1 MANEFIARKG
11 IVVSGASQQALRTVG
26 NGNILIGSGSTDSG
40 YTLQTIGSVL
50 FVGSGTSSSTS
61 LSVRNIAGNI
71 RLNVQNDGVVLVG
84 TGLSA
89 GLGAIIRDS
98 VYNTGL
104 GIHGNDEI
112 RLYSNNA
119 IPFYTKYA
127 GGGTPIKLAP
137 YIKGLIIS
145 TDATNADSMSDPS
158 AAFQVTGSRTASSSI
173 ALGVFF
179 NNTLTAAANG
189 DTLIGLDVRP
199 TFSVGSYS
207 GYTLLSLRSSGDTLF
222 TTTGGTNTL
231 RTFRTGNVLVG
242 SGSTDLGSTLS
253 VIGSSLMSGNTS
265 GSTLLNVVGSQGQLF
280 SVVDT
285 LTGSLMSVND
295 ISGLPILEVFSDDR
309 VVMGEYATNA
319 LVVSGRS
326 TGFGVTPSDANYRII
341 SSGSTL
347 FSGGTMIVKGSG
359 TTSGSTAFVVQNS
372 SGGTLLNLFNN
383 GNLNIDNGALY
394 VNGDTGN
401 VGIGLTP
408 IYKLDVNGA
417 VRFQSIGTTSVT
429 HSFLFRN
436 DNSSYGG
443 FTIGSSGQSLSI
455 QQASGYGYL
464 TAAGFFIGSTNSNI
478 WTNNGSVLDIKD
490 VAGTTTYLRVAS
502 TTGNLLINTTTD
514 AGYKLDVNGSLR
526 TVGDTYLATS
536 SGTTSVGAISQAAKF
551 YVRGSGNTSTSIAL
565 RVQNSSSSDTFYVSD
580 DGTTW
585 MFGGGRTFKF
595 GAYSGTEFLN
605 ITDASSRQYMS
616 MNQGNTITT
625 IGGNVGYLK
634 TRSSTSL
641 GASSGI
647 DMATVDGAIIF
658 YLSQGNASGYHSDG
672 VIIDKGYFSSAGSG
686 VANIFRITTS
696 QPYAN
701 ASGPGPVIGM
711 NVDLNP
717 ITSGSLPADVRAIQ
731 ASYGNVY
738 LNTHTGSTII
748 GYSSGYTSNKYYKL
762 QVSGTS
768 LFTGTLTN
776 LSGGSSGQLFS
787 MDLSQSAVTGNTIY
801 AINVSP
807 TLRNTASGQTQV
819 ALRVMPTF
827 TGSSTGTSTTNKIVD
842 FGSQNVGTQFTVTDA
857 TTGDIYMVNDVSG
870 LPIIAANSSWD
881 VSMYNYPN
889 TVFKKTNNSI
899 LLGVQNNT
907 GSTVSIYGDLVIN
920 EGYGFTNT
928 TTQVSGTTSTGATS
942 AVTIYTLTTS
952 TNKSYSVSCLTTGY
966 GISTRNTT
974 SGKVEGT
981 FKNSGGTLS
990 MVGTTIQYVSAD
1002 IVSTNVDF
1010 ELSGSS
1016 IVLRVTGTTTENY
1029 TWGSTITSQ
1038 VI

>member
-1 MANEFIARKG
+1 MANEFIVRKG

-26 NGNILIGSGSTDSG
+26 NGNILIGDGTTDNGYLLDINGTVRVVNAFRSQNSVDWYRSDGTLVLGYNNSANVIDVNPNNNSSVTFRIRNSTNS
-40 YTLQTIGSVL
+40 
-50 FVGSGTSSSTS
+50 FA
-61 LSVRNIAGNI
+61 LSIAG
-71 RLNVQNDGVVLVG
+71 DAKGVG
-84 TGLSA
+84 FGIASA
-89 GLGAIIRDS
+89 NA
-98 VYNTGL
+98 T
-104 GIHGNDEI
+104 IHTEA
-112 RLYSNNA
+112 SQ
-119 IPFYTKYA
+119 T
-127 GGGTPIKLAP
+127 
-137 YIKGLIIS
+137 S
-145 TDATNADSMSDPS
+145 
-158 AAFQVTGSRTASSSI
+158 SSSI
-173 ALGVFF
+173 ARGVYFAD
-179 NNTLTAAANG
+179 TLTLAANG

-372 SGGTLLNLFNN
+372 TGGTLLNLFNN

-394 VNGDTGN
+394 VNGDNGW
-401 VGIGLTP
+401 VGIGTTIPTQKLHVNSGNAFINGV
-408 IYKLDVNGA
+408 IYFGNSSHYLDTDNSTYAMLSSNRTLQLGTSGVPVLSVFTTQNVAIGTTTDSGFKLDVVGA
-417 VRFQSIGTTSVT
+417 GRVGNS
-429 HSFLFRN
+429 
-436 DNSSYGG
+436 SSYGTV
-443 FTIGSSGQSLSI
+443 FTVIAPGNSWTFDYQ
-455 QQASGYGYL
+455 YL
-464 TAAGFFIGSTNSNI
+464 TAGTVVKLGGDRLELRNNSGTVYIG
-478 WTNNGSVLDIKD
+478 NNGDSNLSSLTLIGGVNG
-490 VAGTTTYLRVAS
+490 AGTLFAPII
-502 TTGNLLINTTTD
+502 L
-514 AGYKLDVNGSLR
+514 
-526 TVGDTYLATS
+526 
-536 SGTTSVGAISQAAKF
+536 
-551 YVRGSGNTSTSIAL
+551 GSGRNAVLNRETMRIDNQNQFVGIGTSTP
-565 RVQNSSSSDTFYVSD
+565 
-580 DGTTW
+580 
-585 MFGGGRTFKF
+585 
-595 GAYSGTEFLN
+595 
-605 ITDASSRQYMS
+605 SSRL
-616 MNQGNTITT
+616 T
-625 IGGNVGYLK
+625 
-634 TRSSTSL
+634 
-641 GASSGI
+641 
-647 DMATVDGAIIF
+647 
-658 YLSQGNASGYHSDG
+658 
-672 VIIDKGYFSSAGSG
+672 
-686 VANIFRITTS
+686 
-696 QPYAN
+696 
-701 ASGPGPVIGM
+701 
-711 NVDLNP
+711 
-717 ITSGSLPADVRAIQ
+717 
-731 ASYGNVY
+731 
-738 LNTHTGSTII
+738 
-748 GYSSGYTSNKYYKL
+748 
-762 QVSGTS
+762 VSGTS

-907 GSTVSIYGDLVIN
+907 GSTVSIYGDLIIN
-920 EGYGFTNT
+920 EGFGFTNT
-928 TTQVSGTTSTGATS
+928 TSQVSGTTSTGATS
-942 AVTIYTLTTS
+942 AVTIYTLTTTS
-952 TNKSYSVSCLTTGY
+952 NKSYSVSCLTTGY
-966 GISTRNTT
+966 GTSTRNTT
-974 SGKVEGT
+974 SGKVEGS

-1002 IVSTNVDF
+1002 IISTNVDF

>member
-1 MANEFIARKG
+1 MANEFIVRKG
-11 IVVSGASQQALRTVG
+11 IVVSGASQQSLRTVG
-26 NGNILIGSGSTDSG
+26 NGNILI
-40 YTLQTIGSVL
+40 
-50 FVGSGTSSSTS
+50 
-61 LSVRNIAGNI
+61 
-71 RLNVQNDGVVLVG
+71 
-84 TGLSA
+84 
-89 GLGAIIRDS
+89 
-98 VYNTGL
+98 
-104 GIHGNDEI
+104 
-112 RLYSNNA
+112 
-119 IPFYTKYA
+119 
-127 GGGTPIKLAP
+127 
-137 YIKGLIIS
+137 
-145 TDATNADSMSDPS
+145 
-158 AAFQVTGSRTASSSI
+158 
-173 ALGVFF
+173 
-179 NNTLTAAANG
+179 
-189 DTLIGLDVRP
+189 
-199 TFSVGSYS
+199 
-207 GYTLLSLRSSGDTLF
+207 
-222 TTTGGTNTL
+222 
-231 RTFRTGNVLVG
+231 G

-359 TTSGSTAFVVQNS
+359 TTSSSTAFVVQNS

-401 VGIGLTP
+401 VLINTTTDSGF
-408 IYKLDVNGA
+408 KLDVNGTA
-417 VRFQSIGTTSVT
+417 RVNGVLTVGGSVQGKISADNAYLNLYHNGGSLSILSFGFGSTIGASGYLRINQNGGDSAGTTGGVVHRYDFNSTIANSSGTAEWNFQSIRPNYNFTGTYSGTARGIYYNPTLTSLSGTTHRAIETTSGNVI
-429 HSFLFRN
+429 FN
-436 DNSSYGG
+436 GG
-443 FTIGSSGQSLSI
+443 NVGI
-455 QQASGYGYL
+455 
-464 TAAGFFIGSTNSNI
+464 
-478 WTNNGSVLDIKD
+478 
-490 VAGTTTYLRVAS
+490 GTTNPTTKLHVVGNEYTFNAETTSDINFYTTPGVSRHFNFYNIRQDADFNFKQNVGGAVGTS
-502 TTGNLLINTTTD
+502 TLIIKGLSGNVLINTTTD
-514 AGYKLDVNGSLR
+514 AGYKLDVNGTLR
-526 TVGDTYLATS
+526 TTSNTYLATTAGLVGI
-536 SGTTSVGAISQAAKF
+536 GTTSPSAA
-551 YVRGSGNTSTSIAL
+551 L
-565 RVQNSSSSDTFYVSD
+565 HVQSSS
-580 DGTTW
+580 
-585 MFGGGRTFKF
+585 GGRTTLVFIRGMNSAAESALQF
-595 GAYSGTEFLN
+595 ANSTGNLARIGGINGGGLYFENSTTEVMRLSSTGN
-605 ITDASSRQYMS
+605 LLINTTTDA
-616 MNQGNTITT
+616 G
-625 IGGNVGYLK
+625 
-634 TRSSTSL
+634 
-641 GASSGI
+641 
-647 DMATVDGAIIF
+647 
-658 YLSQGNASGYHSDG
+658 
-672 VIIDKGYFSSAGSG
+672 
-686 VANIFRITTS
+686 
-696 QPYAN
+696 
-701 ASGPGPVIGM
+701 
-711 NVDLNP
+711 
-717 ITSGSLPADVRAIQ
+717 
-731 ASYGNVY
+731 
-738 LNTHTGSTII
+738 
-748 GYSSGYTSNKYYKL
+748 YKL

-907 GSTVSIYGDLVIN
+907 GSTVSIYGDLIIN
-920 EGYGFTNT
+920 EGFGFTNT

-966 GISTRNTT
+966 GTSTRNTT

>member
-1 MANEFIARKG
+1 MRANP
-11 IVVSGASQQALRTVG
+11 T
-26 NGNILIGSGSTDSG
+26 
-40 YTLQTIGSVL
+40 
-50 FVGSGTSSSTS
+50 
-61 LSVRNIAGNI
+61 
-71 RLNVQNDGVVLVG
+71 GV
-84 TGLSA
+84 
-89 GLGAIIRDS
+89 
-98 VYNTGL
+98 
-104 GIHGNDEI
+104 
-112 RLYSNNA
+112 
-119 IPFYTKYA
+119 
-127 GGGTPIKLAP
+127 
-137 YIKGLIIS
+137 
-145 TDATNADSMSDPS
+145 
-158 AAFQVTGSRTASSSI
+158 
-173 ALGVFF
+173 
-179 NNTLTAAANG
+179 
-189 DTLIGLDVRP
+189 
-199 TFSVGSYS
+199 
-207 GYTLLSLRSSGDTLF
+207 
-222 TTTGGTNTL
+222 
-231 RTFRTGNVLVG
+231 
-242 SGSTDLGSTLS
+242 
-253 VIGSSLMSGNTS
+253 
-265 GSTLLNVVGSQGQLF
+265 
-280 SVVDT
+280 
-285 LTGSLMSVND
+285 
-295 ISGLPILEVFSDDR
+295 
-309 VVMGEYATNA
+309 
-319 LVVSGRS
+319 
-326 TGFGVTPSDANYRII
+326 
-341 SSGSTL
+341 
-347 FSGGTMIVKGSG
+347 
-359 TTSGSTAFVVQNS
+359 
-372 SGGTLLNLFNN
+372 
-383 GNLNIDNGALY
+383 
-394 VNGDTGN
+394 
-401 VGIGLTP
+401 
-408 IYKLDVNGA
+408 
-417 VRFQSIGTTSVT
+417 
-429 HSFLFRN
+429 
-436 DNSSYGG
+436 
-443 FTIGSSGQSLSI
+443 
-455 QQASGYGYL
+455 
-464 TAAGFFIGSTNSNI
+464 
-478 WTNNGSVLDIKD
+478 
-490 VAGTTTYLRVAS
+490 
-502 TTGNLLINTTTD
+502 LINTTTD
-514 AGYKLDVNGSLR
+514 AGYTLDVNGSLR
-526 TVGDTYLATS
+526 TVGNTYLATS

-565 RVQNSSSSDTFYVSD
+565 RVQNSSSSDMFYVAD

-585 MFGGGRTFKF
+585 ITGGGRTFKF

-616 MNQGNTITT
+616 MNQGNAVTT

-641 GASSGI
+641 GVSSGI

-658 YLSQGNASGYHSDG
+658 YLSQGNSSGYHSDG
-672 VIIDKGYFSSAGSG
+672 VIIDKMYFSSAGSG

-701 ASGPGPVIGM
+701 VSGGPIIGM

-717 ITSGSLPADVRAIQ
+717 ITTGSLPSDVRAIQ

-748 GYSSGYTSNKYYKL
+748 GYSSGYTSDRYYKL

-907 GSTVSIYGDLVIN
+907 GSTVSIYGDLIIN
-920 EGYGFTNT
+920 EGFGFTNT

-952 TNKSYSVSCLTTGY
+952 SNKSYSVSCLTTGY
-966 GISTRNTT
+966 GTSTRNTT
-974 SGKVEGT
+974 SGKVEGS

-990 MVGTTIQYVSAD
+990 MVGTTIQYISAD
-1002 IVSTNVDF
+1002 IASTNVDF

-1029 TWGSTITSQ
+1029 TWGSTITTQ